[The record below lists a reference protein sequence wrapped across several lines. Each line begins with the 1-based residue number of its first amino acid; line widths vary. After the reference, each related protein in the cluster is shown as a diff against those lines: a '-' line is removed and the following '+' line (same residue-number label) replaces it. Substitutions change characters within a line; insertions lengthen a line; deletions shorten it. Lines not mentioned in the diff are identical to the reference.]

1 MTAVGAGFVVTICLA
16 SWALARVA
24 GRLRGKVLDAPK
36 PSLLREPDALYRGES
51 VIARVEGVTVDEA
64 SRTVH
69 FERLT
74 SSVNILNLGPDAL
87 LFRSYQLRCVTVESM
102 TGSPPRPYSY
112 QKVTCNI
119 VGRV

>member
-1 MTAVGAGFVVTICLA
+1 MTAVGAGLFVTISLA
-16 SWALARVA
+16 SWALVRVA
-24 GRLRGKVLDAPK
+24 TRLRGKVLEEPK
-36 PSLLREPDALYRGES
+36 PLLLKEADALYRDDA
-51 VIARVEGVTVDEA
+51 VVARVEGASVDEA

-74 SSVNILNLGPDAL
+74 SSVNILNLGPDSL
-87 LFRSYQLRCVTVESM
+87 VFRSYRLRCVTVESM

-119 VGRV
+119 VGRA